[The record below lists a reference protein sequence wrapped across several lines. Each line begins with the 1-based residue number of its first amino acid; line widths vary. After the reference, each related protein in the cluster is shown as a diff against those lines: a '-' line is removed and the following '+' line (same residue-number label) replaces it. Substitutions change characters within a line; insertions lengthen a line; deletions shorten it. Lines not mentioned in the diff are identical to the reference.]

1 MSIRSIKRLGVTLA
15 KKSLSVAGVEPATVK
30 AAIRRPKS
38 ANGGYK
44 VRRWPWPRRRHIG
57 KEERQA
63 VIAVLDR
70 ELNVGNAVIYG
81 GVESKAYSEAF
92 ARYLGGG
99 FAIPVNS
106 GTNAV
111 YVALRSLDLEPG
123 SEVIVPAVSDPGGV
137 MPVAMMNCVPV
148 AADTAPGSLNCSINE
163 IAPLVN
169 EKTRA
174 IVVTH
179 IAGIPVDMD
188 PILELARSR
197 GIAVVEDC
205 AQSHGTTYKGR
216 LAGTLGDIAAFS
228 TMFGK
233 QHCTGGQG
241 GVVYT
246 RNSILFARAR
256 QITDRGK
263 PFSVVG
269 GSTNIVA
276 SLNFNQDEI
285 SLAIGRVQLAKLP
298 KAIQKRRTFALA
310 AINQLKHVPG
320 VTAIGDPEFGESS
333 FWFMLLRLDETQ
345 LNCNAAA
352 FANALAEEG
361 IGGVTIGYPF
371 YPALQPWCQDA
382 NFFAGE
388 NNLAAKYEC
397 SLDETC
403 GIINAIDS
411 NAHMVRIDVHE
422 DLGVVEARDL
432 ADAIAKLAVKFRS
445 LGTL

>member
-1 MSIRSIKRLGVTLA
+1 MSISSIKRFGVTLA
-15 KKSLSVAGVEPATVK
+15 KKTLAITGIEPATIK
-30 AAIRRPKS
+30 AVIRRPKS
-38 ANGGYK
+38 VNGGFK
-44 VRRWPWPRRRHIG
+44 IRRWPWPRRKHLG
-57 KEERQA
+57 KEERR
-63 VIAVLDR
+63 AVLSVLNR
-70 ELNVGNAVIYG
+70 EIQFGNAVVYG
-81 GVESKAYSEAF
+81 GSESKAYCNAF
-92 ARYLGGG
+92 TQYLGGG
-99 FAIPVNS
+99 YALPVNS

-111 YVALRSLDLEPG
+111 YVALRSLDLAPG

-148 AADTAPGSLNCSINE
+148 AADTAPGSLNCSIDE
-163 IAPLVN
+163 IAAVVT

-188 PILELARSR
+188 PIIELARSR
-197 GIAVVEDC
+197 GIAIVEDC

-216 LAGTLGDIAAFS
+216 LAGTLGDVAAFS

-285 SLAIGRVQLAKLP
+285 SLAIGRVQLRKLP
-298 KAIQKRRTFALA
+298 QSIAARRAFSLSAIGQMQHA
-310 AINQLKHVPG
+310 PG
-320 VTAIGDPEFGESS
+320 VTAIGDPNFGQSS
-333 FWFMLLRLDETQ
+333 FWFMLLRIDDKILD
-345 LNCNAAA
+345 CDGVKFAA
-352 FANALAEEG
+352 ALAEEG
-361 IGGVTIGYPF
+361 IGGVSVGYPF
-371 YPALQPWCQDA
+371 YPALQTWYTDC
-382 NFFAGE
+382 NFFAKD
-388 NNLAAKYEC
+388 NTLSVRQQAQDRLISR
-397 SLDETC
+397 SLDT
-403 GIINAIDS
+403 ALAS
-411 NAHMVRIDVHE
+411 NSKLVRVDVHE
-422 DLGVVEARDL
+422 SLTTREAQDL
-432 ADAIAKLAVKFRS
+432 AKAVIKVANSFKK
-445 LGTL
+445 

>member
-1 MSIRSIKRLGVTLA
+1 MSISKVKRLGVAMARKGLA
-15 KKSLSVAGVEPATVK
+15 IAGVETATVK

-63 VIAVLDR
+63 ALAVLDR
-70 ELNVGNAVIYG
+70 EIQVGNAVVYG
-81 GVESKAYSEAF
+81 GVESKAYCDAF
-92 ARYLGGG
+92 TQYLGGG
-99 FAIPVNS
+99 YAVAVNS

-111 YVALRSLDLEPG
+111 YVALRSLDLPPG

-137 MPVAMMNCVPV
+137 MPVAMMNCVPI
-148 AADTAPGSLNCSINE
+148 AADTAPGSLNCSVDQ
-163 IAPLVN
+163 IAAVVTDR
-169 EKTRA
+169 TRA
-174 IVVTH
+174 IIITH

-188 PILELARSR
+188 PIIELAKSR
-197 GIAVVEDC
+197 GIAIVEDC

-246 RNSILFARAR
+246 RNTILFARAR

-263 PFSVVG
+263 PFSAVG
-269 GSTNIVA
+269 GSANIVA

-285 SLAIGRVQLAKLP
+285 SLAIGRVQLRKLP
-298 KAIQKRRTFALA
+298 QAIEKRRVFSLA
-310 AINQLKHVPG
+310 VIEKLKAVSG
-320 VTAIGDPEFGESS
+320 VTAIGDPEYGQSS
-333 FWFMLLRLDETQ
+333 FWFILFQLDERVLKCT
-345 LNCNAAA
+345 AAQ

-371 YPALQPWCQDA
+371 YPANQPWYQHA
-382 NFFAGE
+382 NFFAGHNQLAQRIGQSDARVLPQLE
-388 NNLAAKYEC
+388 NAKKANANL
-397 SLDETC
+397 
-403 GIINAIDS
+403 
-411 NAHMVRIDVHE
+411 VRVDVHE
-422 DLGVVEARDL
+422 TLTIREAKHLVEAVLKVTRNFT
-432 ADAIAKLAVKFRS
+432 K
-445 LGTL
+445 